1 MPRPPIHPRR
11 LLHAV
16 HRWLQPQVTVTV
28 WLNDDSDAISV
39 GFRPGARLVL
49 AYRYTLPA
57 ATTGTDSLLLER
69 VFAAF
74 NGEPVHPDDERHAD
88 AWPTKGLR
96 SLSVGDIVAIDNRY
110 YACESVGWTPIP
122 APRT

>member
-1 MPRPPIHPRR
+1 M
-11 LLHAV
+11 
-16 HRWLQPQVTVTV
+16 TVTV
-28 WLNDDSDAISV
+28 LLNDEHDAIIV

-57 ATTGTDSLLLER
+57 ATAGTDPLLLER

-88 AWPTKGLR
+88 AWPAKGLR
-96 SLSVGDIVAIDNRY
+96 SLSVGDVVAIDNRH
-110 YACESVGWTPIP
+110 YACDSAGWTPIP
-122 APRT
+122 ALRT